1 MSEIGRGTSE
11 KKEQDVGV
19 KYSPLS
25 GMCLFINLVCLWLG
39 GASENMRA
47 EVGEAAVASSG
58 LRMRVRA
65 CSLGLNEDLT
75 EAWKLA

>member
-1 MSEIGRGTSE
+1 MSEMGRGTSE

-58 LRMRVRA
+58 LRMRVRVRA
-65 CSLGLNEDLT
+65 CVRAVWG
-75 EAWKLA
+75 